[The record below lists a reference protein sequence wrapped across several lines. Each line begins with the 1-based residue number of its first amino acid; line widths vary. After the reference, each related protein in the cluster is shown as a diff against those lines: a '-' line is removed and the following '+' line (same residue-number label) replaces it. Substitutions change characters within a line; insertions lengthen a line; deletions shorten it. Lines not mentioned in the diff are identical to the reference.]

1 MRMSS
6 MKGQQFRGKHFAA
19 VPLGKLLISMGMKNI
34 LSNAGRPEQKHTLG
48 DSALCVRQ
56 AMLDDSD
63 FPIAAPLEHPFVITY
78 ISSCQQDNRMIYAS
92 PQTASLGFG
101 PEAWL
106 GETDLRLKQVH
117 EDDADRLAEA
127 IKHSRI
133 TGEKFNCH
141 YRLYDI
147 NGKTRW
153 YHDEAAVVCDESGA
167 SLFIR
172 GAMLDITDKK
182 EMEAELNQHRYRLDR
197 HVESRTRQLMKRMVL
212 LESCNATL
220 SEKLAMARMELAAL
234 KQQSEYK
241 VAKPNDC
248 SEKQH
253 DLSQQT
259 RKIINSTRDNWIA
272 HGCYKPAIKK
282 SSSGAQSAQEIQPT
296 QINQPPKMDD
306 NAADQLD
313 GISDWA
319 RNMIGWRV
327 AAAGAI
333 A

>member
-1 MRMSS
+1 MSS

-19 VPLGKLLISMGMKNI
+19 APLGKLLKSMGEKNT
-34 LSNAGRPEQKHTLG
+34 SSDAGRPERKNTVG
-48 DSALCVRQ
+48 
-56 AMLDDSD
+56 DSD

-78 ISSCQQDNRMIYAS
+78 ISSCQQGNRMIYAS

-141 YRLYDI
+141 YRLYDS
-147 NGKTRW
+147 NRKTRW

-167 SLFIR
+167 PLFIR

-182 EMEAELNQHRYRLDR
+182 EMEAELNQHRYRLER
-197 HVESRTRQLMKRMVL
+197 HVESRTGQLMKRVSL
-212 LESCNATL
+212 LESCNEAL
-220 SEKLAMARMELAAL
+220 SEKLAMARMELTAL
-234 KQQSEYK
+234 KQQPEYK
-241 VAKPNDC
+241 VAKPSGC
-248 SEKQH
+248 PEKQH
-253 DLSQQT
+253 DLSQQAH
-259 RKIINSTRDNWIA
+259 KIINSTRDNWIA

-282 SSSGAQSAQEIQPT
+282 SSPDAQSAQEIRPA
-296 QINQPPKMDD
+296 QIKNPPKIDD
-306 NAADQLD
+306 SAVDQLD

>member
-1 MRMSS
+1 MRMSC
-6 MKGQQFRGKHFAA
+6 MKGQ
-19 VPLGKLLISMGMKNI
+19 LG
-34 LSNAGRPEQKHTLG
+34 
-48 DSALCVRQ
+48 
-56 AMLDDSD
+56 DSD
-63 FPIAAPLEHPFVITY
+63 FPIAAPLEHPFFITY

-101 PEAWL
+101 LEAWL

-141 YRLYDI
+141 YRLYDS

-153 YHDEAAVVCDESGA
+153 YHDEAAVVRDESGA
-167 SLFIR
+167 PLFIR
-172 GAMLDITDKK
+172 GVMLDITDKK

-197 HVESRTRQLMKRMVL
+197 HVESRTRQLMKRMAL

-220 SEKLAMARMELAAL
+220 SEKLAMARMELTAL

-241 VAKPNDC
+241 FAKPNGC
-248 SEKQH
+248 PEKLH
-253 DLSQQT
+253 DLDLQT
-259 RKIINSTRDNWIA
+259 QKIINSTRDNWIA

-282 SSSGAQSAQEIQPT
+282 SPSGVQSAQETRAT
-296 QINQPPKMDD
+296 QIKRPPEIGDCERDD